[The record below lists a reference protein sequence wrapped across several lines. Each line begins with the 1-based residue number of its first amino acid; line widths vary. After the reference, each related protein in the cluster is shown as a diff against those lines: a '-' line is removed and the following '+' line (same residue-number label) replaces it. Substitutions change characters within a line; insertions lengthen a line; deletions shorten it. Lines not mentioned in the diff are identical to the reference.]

1 MRRVENGAV
10 WPKDGQRRPQG
21 SKSIEGCVGEGA
33 PLTVLFRIKVQV
45 SSFSNASCLEIGPCS
60 AGLAV

>member
-1 MRRVENGAV
+1 M

-21 SKSIEGCVGEGA
+21 SKSIKGCVGEGA

-45 SSFSNASCLEIGPCS
+45 SSFSNASCLEIGPYS